1 VTDDEI
7 FWGVA
12 MDAETYDVAREV
24 GGGVP
29 GGEAAVIGVQ
39 SEGVQLE
46 HRNPKHGSKERA
58 CKGRTSEAKREKE
71 RETHRDR
78 ETDRQT
84 DRQRRGLLP
93 EAQGKRED
101 GHQGKKGKGT
111 GRERGRD
118 GAGRAA
124 LDG

>member
-1 VTDDEI
+1 
-7 FWGVA
+7 

-78 ETDRQT
+78 QRDRQT
-84 DRQRRGLLP
+84 DSAGGCCLRRK
-93 EAQGKRED
+93 ARGKMDTKER
-101 GHQGKKGKGT
+101 KG
-111 GRERGRD
+111 RGRD
-118 GAGRAA
+118 GKGEGTGRAGLPWTA
-124 LDG
+124 EGG